1 MKMWYRHEGRSKASK
16 LALEILEYVDEHLRG
31 FEWRPR
37 ITSIGIRADCGDIYD
52 FEVELEFSPG
62 AFVVVRYGDCDDTE
76 RGGICTDS
84 DAIGQAI
91 FAVFEDFRNRGISAL
106 SAMLYDARHEALKT
120 LSTWSGGATH
130 AELVKPRLLR
140 DEWCGRQEY
149 LSDLEF
155 RVLDNKLSPSE
166 INIVADHPSLL
177 NAKLKTHRELMDLRF
192 ARKTE
197 LARQGADGSI
207 DQIAINAIAQ
217 RCDIADGI
225 RWVANRTVE
234 ARHPD
239 LYLYVRDGHIGCE
252 GYDAQNSNFHWNG
265 SSLTLW
271 NCTLPEIA
279 ISQLA
284 GQPITRLIEHPIL
297 SSDMIITEASSIE
310 IGDQQAIQ
318 VNFDQPKRLFCKVSG
333 RSW

>member
-1 MKMWYRHEGRSKASK
+1 MKMWYRHDGRSKASK
-16 LALEILEYVDEHLRG
+16 LALEILEYVDERLRV

-37 ITSIGIRADCGDIYD
+37 ITSIGIRADCGDTYD

-84 DAIGQAI
+84 HAIGQAI
-91 FAVFEDFRNRGISAL
+91 LFVFEEFRDRGISAL

-120 LSTWSGGATH
+120 LSTWSGGSTH
-130 AELVKPRLLR
+130 VELVKPRMLR
-140 DEWCGRQEY
+140 DEWYRGPEY
-149 LSDLEF
+149 LSDLVF
-155 RVLDNKLSPSE
+155 RVLDNKLRSSE
-166 INIVADHPSLL
+166 LNIASDHPSLL
-177 NAKLKTHRELMDLRF
+177 NTELQKYRALMDLRF
-192 ARKTE
+192 ARKIE

-225 RWVANRTVE
+225 RWVANRAIE

-239 LYLYVRDGHIGCE
+239 LYLYVRDGHVGCE
-252 GYDAQNSNFHWNG
+252 VYDAQNSNFHWNG

-279 ISQLA
+279 ICQLA

-310 IGDQQAIQ
+310 ISDRQAIQ
-318 VNFDQPKRLFCKVSG
+318 VNFDQPKRLFCKASG

>member
-1 MKMWYRHEGRSKASK
+1 MKMWYRHDGRSTASK
-16 LALEILEYVDEHLRG
+16 LALEILQYVDEHLRG

-37 ITSIGIRADCGDIYD
+37 VTSIGINEGRGDNYY

-91 FAVFEDFRNRGISAL
+91 FVVFEDFRKTGINVL

-140 DEWCGRQEY
+140 DEWIRGEEY

-155 RVLDNKLSPSE
+155 RVLDDKLSLSE
-166 INIVADHPSLL
+166 LNIVADHPSLL
-177 NAKLKTHRELMDLRF
+177 NAELKTHRELMDLRF

-217 RCDIADGI
+217 RCHIADGI

-279 ISQLA
+279 LSQLA

-297 SSDMIITEASSIE
+297 SSDMIITEASSAK
-310 IGDQQAIQ
+310 IGERQAIK
-318 VNFDQPKRLFCKVSG
+318 VIFDQPKRLFCKASG

>member
-1 MKMWYRHEGRSKASK
+1 MKMWYRHEGRNKASK
-16 LALEILEYVDEHLRG
+16 LALEIIEYVDEHLRG

-84 DAIGQAI
+84 YAIGQAI
-91 FAVFEDFRNRGISAL
+91 SCVFEDFRRRGINVL

-120 LSTWSGGATH
+120 LSTWAGGATH

-140 DEWCGRQEY
+140 DEWCGREEY

-155 RVLDNKLSPSE
+155 RVLDDKLRPSE
-166 INIVADHPSLL
+166 LNIVADHPSLL
-177 NAKLKTHRELMDLRF
+177 NAELKTHRKLMDLRF

-225 RWVANRTVE
+225 RWVANRAIE
-234 ARHPD
+234 ERHPD
-239 LYLYVRDGHIGCE
+239 LHLYFRDGHIVCK
-252 GYDAQNSNFHWNG
+252 GYDAQNSNFLWNG
-265 SSLTLW
+265 SSLKLW

-297 SSDMIITEASSIE
+297 SSDMIITEASSAK
-310 IGDQQAIQ
+310 IGDRQAIQ
-318 VNFDQPKRLFCKVSG
+318 IDFDQPKRLFCKASG

>member
-1 MKMWYRHEGRSKASK
+1 MKMWYRHEGRSRASK
-16 LALEILEYVDEHLRG
+16 LALEIIEYVDEHLRG

-84 DAIGQAI
+84 YAIGQAI
-91 FAVFEDFRNRGISAL
+91 SCVFEDFRRRGINVL

-120 LSTWSGGATH
+120 LSTWAGGATH

-140 DEWCGRQEY
+140 DEWCGREEY

-155 RVLDNKLSPSE
+155 RVLDDRLSPSE
-166 INIVADHPSLL
+166 LNVVADHPSLL
-177 NAKLKTHRELMDLRF
+177 NAELKTHRKLMDLRF
-192 ARKTE
+192 ARKAE

-234 ARHPD
+234 TRHLD

-252 GYDAQNSNFHWNG
+252 GYDAQHSNFQWDG

-297 SSDMIITEASSIE
+297 SSDMIITEASSAK
-310 IGDQQAIQ
+310 IGDRQAIQ
-318 VNFDQPKRLFCKVSG
+318 IDFDQPKRLFCKASG

>member
-16 LALEILEYVDEHLRG
+16 LALEIIEYVDEHLRG

-84 DAIGQAI
+84 YAIGQAI
-91 FAVFEDFRNRGISAL
+91 SCVFEDFRRRGINVL

-120 LSTWSGGATH
+120 LSTWAGGATH

-140 DEWCGRQEY
+140 DEWCGREEY

-155 RVLDNKLSPSE
+155 RVLDDKLSPSE
-166 INIVADHPSLL
+166 LNIVADHPSLL
-177 NAKLKTHRELMDLRF
+177 NAELKTHRKLMDLRF

-225 RWVANRTVE
+225 RWVANRAIE
-234 ARHPD
+234 ERHPD
-239 LYLYVRDGHIGCE
+239 LHLYFRDGHIVCK
-252 GYDAQNSNFHWNG
+252 GYDAQNSNFLWNG
-265 SSLTLW
+265 SSLKLW

-297 SSDMIITEASSIE
+297 SSDMIITEASSAK
-310 IGDQQAIQ
+310 IGDRQAIQ
-318 VNFDQPKRLFCKVSG
+318 IDFDQPKRLFCKASG

>member
-37 ITSIGIRADCGDIYD
+37 ITSIGIRADCGDTYD

-76 RGGICTDS
+76 RGGICTES
-84 DAIGQAI
+84 YAIGQAI
-91 FAVFEDFRNRGISAL
+91 FVVFVDFRDRGISAL

-140 DEWCGRQEY
+140 DEWIRGEEY

-155 RVLDNKLSPSE
+155 RVLDNKLMLSE
-166 INIVADHPSLL
+166 LSIVADHPSFLSAEL
-177 NAKLKTHRELMDLRF
+177 RTYREIMDLRF
-192 ARKTE
+192 ATKTE

-234 ARHPD
+234 ARHLD
-239 LYLYVRDGHIGCE
+239 LYLYVQDGHIGCE
-252 GYDAQNSNFHWNG
+252 GYDAQNSNFQWDG

-297 SSDMIITEASSIE
+297 SSDMMITKASSE
-310 IGDQQAIQ
+310 KIGERQAIK
-318 VNFDQPKRLFCKVSG
+318 VDFKQPKRLFCKASG
-333 RSW
+333 RTW